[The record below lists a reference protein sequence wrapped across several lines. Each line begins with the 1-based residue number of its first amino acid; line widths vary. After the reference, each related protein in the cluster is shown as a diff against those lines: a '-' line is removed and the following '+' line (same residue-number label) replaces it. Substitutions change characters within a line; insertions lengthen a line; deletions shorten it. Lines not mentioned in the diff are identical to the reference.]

1 MSMDE
6 SNRRQ
11 TVQAAI
17 TLIVIVTFF
26 AIIFAVTACGPT
38 QSDISS
44 VYTVKE
50 RAYLSDVRPVLGGN
64 AETAVQQSAVIAV
77 GKLACK
83 NIDSG
88 ISQESVVADLTDDW
102 SELEARVMVSS
113 AVKYFCK

>member
-1 MSMDE
+1 MI
-6 SNRRQ
+6 
-11 TVQAAI
+11 A
-17 TLIVIVTFF
+17 TFF

-38 QSDISS
+38 QGDISAS
-44 VYTVKE
+44 YSVKE
-50 RAYLSDVRPVLGGN
+50 KAYLSDVRPVLGGN

-88 ISQESVVADLTDDW
+88 TPQESVVADLADEW